1 MIRGRASDTTRRR
14 SKGVN
19 KRAELESR
27 LKELN
32 DSIVVNQIE
41 AGRVLAELRETFE
54 HGQWMPIITD

>member
-1 MIRGRASDTTRRR
+1 M
-14 SKGVN
+14 N